1 VRRLG
6 YVTAALV
13 LALAGCADP
22 DPEPAEQTADD
33 AGTDDSDA
41 AEEAAADE
49 PDAEPEPEPPPTE
62 LLVVS
67 TVAPIA
73 DVVAEVLGDRG
84 EVETLIPP
92 GADSHTYEPR
102 PGDVVPLSEADL
114 FVGNGLGLNPA
125 SVALAEA
132 NLPEDAPLVLLG
144 EVALDDAELSDEHWH
159 DHGDGG
165 HSHDGDGGHSHDED
179 GGHSHDEDGGHSHDD
194 GASGNG
200 VNPHV
205 WTSVPNVL
213 AYVDAVED
221 ALVDLDPEWADH
233 YAERADDYRAQLED
247 LDADVREAVDTLAED
262 RRRLVVYHD
271 AWAYFGSEYGLE
283 VIAAVQPSDYAE
295 PSASDVRAIID
306 QIREQDVPAIFG
318 AEEFPTAVT
327 ATIADETGADY
338 VGELADDTL
347 PGEPGDPDHSY
358 IGMMRVNAGAIV
370 DALGGDASALR

>member
-13 LALAGCADP
+13 LALAGCA
-22 DPEPAEQTADD
+22 QTADD
-33 AGTDDSDA
+33 AGTDDGDA

-73 DVVAEVLGDRG
+73 DVVAAVLGERG

-114 FVGNGLGLNPA
+114 FVGNGLDLNPA

-144 EVALDDAELSDEHWH
+144 EVALDAAELSDEHWH
-159 DHGDGG
+159 DH
-165 HSHDGDGGHSHDED
+165 GDGGHSHDED

-247 LDADVREAVDTLAED
+247 LDADIREAVDTLAED